1 MISGIAEVSGAF
13 LWCECVEGPADF
25 AEDGF
30 GSARRGAAQKM
41 LQLGEHLFDRVEIG
55 GVFGQEEQLGAGGA
69 DRLAY
74 GLAFVTAEIVDDD
87 DIAGLQG
94 GDENLL
100 DVSAEA
106 RAIDGAVEH
115 PWGIDTIMAQGG
127 QEGHG
132 LPAALRNLGVEPLTA
147 RRPPPERRHVGLGP
161 GLVDE
166 DQALRRDAVLIL
178 DPLCPPAGDVG
189 AILFAGVHGFF

>member
-1 MISGIAEVSGAF
+1 
-13 LWCECVEGPADF
+13 
-25 AEDGF
+25 
-30 GSARRGAAQKM
+30 M
-41 LQLGEHLFDRVEIG
+41 LELGEHLFDRVEIR
-55 GVFGQEEQLGAGGA
+55 GVLGQEEQLGTGGA

-74 GLAFVTAEIVDDD
+74 GLALVTAEIVDDD

-115 PWGIDTIMAQGG
+115 PWGIDAIVAQGS

-147 RRPPPERRHVGLGP
+147 RRPSPERRHVGLGP

-166 DQALRRDAVLIL
+166 DQALRRDAVLVL
-178 DPLCPPAGDVG
+178 DPLRPPAGDVG